1 MKEALEEQLDRL
13 SLTQALVDAEMA
25 TARVIDL
32 TERLVDAR
40 EQIVNLRSELEHL
53 RIEYA
58 QYRAGAG
65 ANEVVGRV
73 PIGRPNLGGA
83 QCPRDLSHPGGS

>member
-1 MKEALEEQLDRL
+1 VKEALKEELDRL

-40 EQIVNLRSELEHL
+40 QQLVRLRTELEHL
-53 RIEYA
+53 RIDYT
-58 QYRAGAG
+58 QYRAEQERIQVSPAYRL
-65 ANEVVGRV
+65 ATKLFA
-73 PIGRPNLGGA
+73 I
-83 QCPRDLSHPGGS
+83 RDALRS

>member
-1 MKEALEEQLDRL
+1 LNEALEVELDRL

-40 EQIVNLRSELEHL
+40 EQIVKVQSELEHL
-53 RIEYA
+53 RIEYT
-58 QYRAGAG
+58 QL
-65 ANEVVGRV
+65 RV
-73 PIGRPNLGGA
+73 EHEQMRSSAAFRLADRIWAVRNALG
-83 QCPRDLSHPGGS
+83 L

>member
-1 MKEALEEQLDRL
+1 VQEALEKELDRL
-13 SLTQALVDAEMA
+13 SLIQALVDTEMA

-40 EQIVNLRSELEHL
+40 EQVVNLRSELEHQ

-58 QYRAGAG
+58 QYRAEQELVKSSAAYRLASRIWAIRNAFG
-65 ANEVVGRV
+65 V
-73 PIGRPNLGGA
+73 
-83 QCPRDLSHPGGS
+83 

>member
-13 SLTQALVDAEMA
+13 SLAQALVDAELA

-53 RIEYA
+53 RIEYT
-58 QYRAGAG
+58 QYRVEQEQMQSSAAFRL
-65 ANEVVGRV
+65 AARIWAVRNA
-73 PIGRPNLGGA
+73 LGI
-83 QCPRDLSHPGGS
+83 

>member
-1 MKEALEEQLDRL
+1 VQEALEKELDRL
-13 SLTQALVDAEMA
+13 SLIQALVDTEMA

-40 EQIVNLRSELEHL
+40 EQVVDLRSELEHQ

-58 QYRAGAG
+58 QYRAEQEQAKSS
-65 ANEVVGRV
+65 AAYRLASRIWAIRNA
-73 PIGRPNLGGA
+73 IGV
-83 QCPRDLSHPGGS
+83 

>member
-1 MKEALEEQLDRL
+1 MQETLEEQLDRL

-32 TERLVDAR
+32 TERLIDAR
-40 EQIVNLRSELEHL
+40 EQIVNLRSELEHV

-58 QYRAGAG
+58 QYRAEENQMKSSA
-65 ANEVVGRV
+65 AFRLSSRIWAVRNA
-73 PIGRPNLGGA
+73 LGF
-83 QCPRDLSHPGGS
+83 